1 MKQSLQG
8 YVNKWEDRLNLDLMY
23 KNNDEP
29 LVDYIV
35 EAWKS
40 LEVVPNI
47 KFISYTYTEKESEID
62 INKHIFK
69 REKKKK
75 KKDRH
80 LVKDIYDTRCG
91 LLTINLEITMLEK
104 DMETGEKKYAVYP
117 IKKAMLIPLMDK
129 DGCYT
134 IKGKKFYLL
143 YQMLEKSSYTSSSAV
158 TLKSLK

>member
-1 MKQSLQG
+1 
-8 YVNKWEDRLNLDLMY
+8 
-23 KNNDEP
+23 
-29 LVDYIV
+29 
-35 EAWKS
+35 
-40 LEVVPNI
+40 
-47 KFISYTYTEKESEID
+47 
-62 INKHIFK
+62 
-69 REKKKK
+69 
-75 KKDRH
+75 
-80 LVKDIYDTRCG
+80 
-91 LLTINLEITMLEK
+91 MLEK